1 MKFISDSPSF
11 QLKKKRFTFSPSV
24 HSCWGHS
31 GGHPLPIK
39 VTVQGYPLTG
49 GEIMSQHDD
58 ETLRASSMAHP
69 PSLHYD
75 RLPEL
80 LF

>member
-11 QLKKKRFTFSPSV
+11 QLKKKGSPFPHRFIVAGDTP
-24 HSCWGHS
+24 GT
-31 GGHPLPIK
+31 PLPIK